1 LVSDGFLAT
10 FRLAIAHV
18 LCLGITTM
26 KPMLLPAL
34 LLTTICLSPLARAD
48 DSPLAKQMESLND
61 AYKAFRNTEDPSQG
75 AALARD
81 AQSAVAQG
89 LSELPT
95 LLIKMPDGPARAK
108 AAASYRHAMGLLY
121 VKLCEV
127 EQAFLEQQTDRIE
140 GLIEEIKE
148 LKKKGH
154 NEFMEDE

>member
-1 LVSDGFLAT
+1 
-10 FRLAIAHV
+10 
-18 LCLGITTM
+18 M
-26 KPMLLPAL
+26 KPILLPAL
-34 LLTTICLSPLARAD
+34 LLTTICLCPLARAD
-48 DSPLAKQMESLND
+48 DSPLAKQMESLD
-61 AYKAFRNTEDPSQG
+61 EAYKAFRNAEDPAQG

-89 LSELPT
+89 LSELPA
-95 LLIKMPDGPARAK
+95 LLVKMPDGPARTK

-127 EQAFLEQQTDRIE
+127 EQAFLDHQTDRID
-140 GLIEEIKE
+140 GLVEEIKA